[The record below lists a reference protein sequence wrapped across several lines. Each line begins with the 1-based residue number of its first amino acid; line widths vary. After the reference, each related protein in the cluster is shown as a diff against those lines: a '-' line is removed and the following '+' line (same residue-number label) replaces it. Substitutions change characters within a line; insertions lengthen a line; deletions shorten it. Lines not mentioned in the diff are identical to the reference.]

1 MECPRAV
8 SWVLYSLIYFINDL
22 PNVIKCIS
30 RIFADDTKAYK
41 PISDETDHLI
51 VQNSIDA
58 MVEWGDKWLSYFNS
72 DKCGVMHIGKNNPRY
87 PYTMKDG
94 QLINSL
100 NVTEL
105 EKDLGVY
112 VDSGLNF
119 SDHIEKT
126 ISKAKSMCYL
136 IMRTITFK
144 SPDIMVPL
152 YKALIRP
159 ILEYGNPIW
168 CPRFKKDID
177 DIEAIQHFYTKRIIG
192 LSHLDYE
199 S

>member
-1 MECPRAV
+1 
-8 SWVLYSLIYFINDL
+8 
-22 PNVIKCIS
+22 
-30 RIFADDTKAYK
+30 
-41 PISDETDHLI
+41 
-51 VQNSIDA
+51 
-58 MVEWGDKWLSYFNS
+58 
-72 DKCGVMHIGKNNPRY
+72 MHIGKNNPRY

-144 SPDIMVPL
+144 SPDIMMPL

-159 ILEYGNPIW
+159 ILEYGTLECLINMSTCLLIFWIFSPRDMLIWADMFIRHSRVPAIPNPL
-168 CPRFKKDID
+168 KKGYFIG
-177 DIEAIQHFYTKRIIG
+177 ECYYNII
-192 LSHLDYE
+192 
-199 S
+199 